1 MQLSKCIILICKF
14 REYSVQM
21 QYKFRKNKQRDLRFL
36 MQKLVSKANHWLLKN
51 EAKPQFYSF
60 SELKIKS
67 HQNLV
72 LLKLI

>member
-1 MQLSKCIILICKF
+1 MHHFYLQIQRIFSANAIKI
-14 REYSVQM
+14 Q
-21 QYKFRKNKQRDLRFL
+21 KNKQRDLRIL
-36 MQKLVSKANHWLLKN
+36 KQILVSKANHWLLKN

-60 SELKIKS
+60 FELKIKS